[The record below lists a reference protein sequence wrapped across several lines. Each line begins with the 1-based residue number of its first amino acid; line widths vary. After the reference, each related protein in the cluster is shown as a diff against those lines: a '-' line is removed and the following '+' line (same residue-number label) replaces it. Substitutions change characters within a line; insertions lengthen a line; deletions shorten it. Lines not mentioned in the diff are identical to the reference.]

1 MLCALLRLRPQL
13 ASLSYLIFVAPL
25 ARFAVAK
32 IELFLN
38 TIQIKNKSRAQVSL
52 DKGIRKEGARQR
64 QRLEWAYITARG
76 WDEGPPKRIGAA
88 SRGKMSELLYSSRG
102 TYI

>member
-1 MLCALLRLRPQL
+1 MLRLKPQL

-38 TIQIKNKSRAQVSL
+38 TIQIKSKSRAQVSL
-52 DKGIRKEGARQR
+52 YKEIREGYLKPESHFNEALSAARPGKETPTRGIEA
-64 QRLEWAYITARG
+64 EI
-76 WDEGPPKRIGAA
+76 
-88 SRGKMSELLYSSRG
+88 
-102 TYI
+102 